1 MYNYTLMAN
10 KNTKKSKSAEVW
22 HKRFPRPAN
31 WAAIAFASSLADDQ
45 RLIPYDLACGLAH
58 VRMLGRQKIIT
69 RREAEILTR
78 GLNNILREF
87 RSGKFRLDP
96 DREDVH
102 MNVEHRL
109 KKYCG
114 RVAEK
119 FHTARSRNDLVA
131 ADLRLYCRDALRSSL
146 AAILGLEIAL
156 RDKAR
161 EYPSAVVPGY
171 THLQLAQPIL
181 FPFYL
186 MSFFYKFRRDLEGLW
201 GARIRA
207 DVSPLGAGALAGT
220 THPIDPV
227 FLARQLGFKSTFANA
242 LDAVADRDFLSE
254 TAYFLTQA
262 MIHVSSL
269 AEDLVI
275 MSSAEFDRVVI
286 DDAYATGSSIMPQ
299 KKNPDI
305 CELLR
310 AKAGKAIGNL
320 TSLLCVLK
328 GLPHSYNRDLQE
340 LKGIF
345 FLQVDETLASLE
357 IAAGLVKTLKLAD
370 RSGSWSERENFAG
383 CTDLVDRLVQSGF
396 RFRAAY
402 DLVAECVRSSNGN
415 VDDFIESCARM
426 LGWKSSAVAELLK
439 PKYSVRRK
447 ISRGGTGIEATRQ
460 QLAEASQTINRHRN
474 LIKRLNRKGRL

>member
-1 MYNYTLMAN
+1 MAN
-10 KNTKKSKSAEVW
+10 KNTKSSKGVW
-22 HKRFPRPAN
+22 RKRFRRPAGR
-31 WAAIAFASSLADDQ
+31 AAIDFSSSLADDQ
-45 RLIPYDLACGLAH
+45 RLVPHDIACGIAH

-69 RREAEILTR
+69 RREAELLAR
-78 GLNNILREF
+78 GLNKILQEYRA
-87 RSGKFRLDP
+87 GKFRFDP
-96 DREDVH
+96 GLEDVH
-102 MNVEHRL
+102 MNIEHRL

-114 RVAEK
+114 PCAEK

-131 ADLRLYCRDALRSSL
+131 ADLRLYCRDALRRSL
-146 AAILGLEIAL
+146 AAILDLEIAF

-161 EYPSAVVPGY
+161 EYLYAVVPGY
-171 THLQLAQPIL
+171 THLQPAQPVL
-181 FPFYL
+181 FSFYL
-186 MSFFYKFRRDLEGLW
+186 LSYFQKFRRDLEGLSD
-201 GARIRA
+201 AYARA

-220 THPIDPV
+220 THPIDPD
-227 FLARQLGFKSTFANA
+227 FLARQLGFRSTFANA

-254 TAYFLTQA
+254 TSYFLTQS

-275 MSSAEFDRVVI
+275 MSSAEFRRLVI

-310 AKAGKAIGNL
+310 AKAGKAVGNL

-345 FLQVDETLASLE
+345 FLQVDESLVSLE
-357 IAAGLVKTLKLAD
+357 IAAGLVKTLKLAEG
-370 RSGSWSERENFAG
+370 SGSWPERENFAG
-383 CTDLVDRLVQSGF
+383 CTDLVDRLVQGGF

-402 DLVAECVRSSNGN
+402 DLVAECVRSSNGD
-415 VDDFIESCARM
+415 VDIFIEFCARR
-426 LGWKSSAVAELLK
+426 LGWKSSAVADLLK
-439 PKYSVRRK
+439 PKNSVRRK
-447 ISRGGTGIEATRQ
+447 ISPGGTGIAATRRQ
-460 QLAEASQTINRHRN
+460 VAEAGRIIVRHKK
-474 LIKRLNRKGRL
+474 LVKKLNRKKLII